1 MSRGQRNCLSPN
13 LQQSRMA
20 ASPEIERSGIISKLQ
35 ELMNMASNQE
45 NHSKKQRMPDY
56 EMYKKI

>member
-1 MSRGQRNCLSPN
+1 
-13 LQQSRMA
+13 MA